1 MIGKAAEI
9 TKALDLVPGRRWSR
23 AAAWLW
29 LVGQADGQGRAEVS
43 SRKLAA
49 QFGWTRAKTRR
60 FLDRLTDCGLI
71 RREIRQS
78 GPSQAFATICFGK
91 DFPMGEE
98 KPGPSAE
105 EVAPEQRAIR
115 APSAPDKRLA
125 FFAAMVTGPEP
136 VPEGAIS
143 PVMVRALLASGAV
156 TPEALRRKGV
166 AS

>member
-1 MIGKAAEI
+1 MNSNVPKI
-9 TKALDLVPGRRWSR
+9 TKTLDLVPGRCWSH

-29 LVGQADGQGRAEVS
+29 LIRQADGQGRAEVS

-71 RREIRQS
+71 QRENRQT
-78 GPSQAFATICFGK
+78 GPSSSFATICFGK

-98 KPGPSAE
+98 KSGPSVE